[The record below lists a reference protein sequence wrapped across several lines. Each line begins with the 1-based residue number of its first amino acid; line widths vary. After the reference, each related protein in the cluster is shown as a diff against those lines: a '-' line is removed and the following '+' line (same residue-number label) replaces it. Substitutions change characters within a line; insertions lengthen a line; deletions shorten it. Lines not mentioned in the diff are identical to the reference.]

1 MIPREKAR
9 QLMKK
14 HLKSYNDEQIAI
26 KSALITVDEIIKSK
40 KINYLFIQEEIN
52 SMEFTSD
59 NRWIDERFIKYWK
72 KVKKEILV
80 YEFVNY

>member
-40 KINYLFIQEEIN
+40 KINYLFTQEEIN

>member
-14 HLKSYNDEQIAI
+14 HLKSYNNEQIAI
-26 KSALITVDEIIKSK
+26 KSALITVDEIIKSE
-40 KINYLFIQEEIN
+40 KINYLFTQEEIN

-59 NRWIDERFIKYWK
+59 NRWINERFIKYWK

>member
-26 KSALITVDEIIKSK
+26 KSALITVDEIIKSE
-40 KINYLFIQEEIN
+40 KINYLFTQEEIN

-59 NRWIDERFIKYWK
+59 NRWINERFIKYWK